1 MTVTTLQEAAFDDW
15 NAFVDTSPQ
24 CNLFAKT
31 WYLQALNV
39 SFEILICLKKEKIK
53 GGIVLT
59 KDRWGYY
66 INPVL
71 CKYLGIY
78 FSPFE
83 GNSYTVESRQREVQN
98 ALVEKLNQLGS
109 FEYTFHPNYTN
120 WMPFERVGF
129 KQTTRYTYLI
139 QLENLKD
146 EEILAQLNGR
156 LRNKILKAN
165 SFSIK
170 LLNDFQ
176 EALVIFEATYKR
188 QGIDLPI
195 SKDRLVT
202 LIVELKKQN
211 AFHLIG
217 AYDDQNKL
225 QAALGLFYDH
235 KTAYLILNG
244 VDSSAD
250 NGANEALIF
259 NGIQWAKQ
267 KGLKTFDSEG
277 SMIPSIESFY
287 RQFGGELTPYFKIWK
302 DSKQRTLR
310 NLKQKIVN

>member
-24 CNLFAKT
+24 CSLFAKT

-39 SFEILICLKKEKIK
+39 SFEILICVKKEKIK

-59 KDRWGYY
+59 KDRWGYC

-71 CKYLGIY
+71 CKYLGIF

-83 GNSYTVESRQREVQN
+83 GNSYTIESRQREVQN
-98 ALVEKLNQLGS
+98 ALLEHIGSIGS
-109 FEYTFHPNYTN
+109 FEYTFHPSYSN
-120 WMPFERVGF
+120 WMPFERAGF

-139 QLENLKD
+139 QLVNLQ
-146 EEILAQLNGR
+146 EAELIEQLNGR
-156 LRNKILKAN
+156 LRNKVLKAN
-165 SFSIK
+165 ASMFKEID
-170 LLNDFQ
+170 DFHT
-176 EALVIFEATYKR
+176 ALPIFEATYKN

-195 SKDRLVT
+195 SKDRLVG
-202 LIVELKKQN
+202 LVAELKKRS

-225 QAALGLFYDH
+225 QAALGLFYDD

-244 VDSSAD
+244 VDESAE

-267 KGLKTFDSEG
+267 KGLKTFDFEG

-287 RQFGGELTPYFKIWK
+287 RQFGGQLTPYFKIWK

-310 NLKQKIVN
+310 NLKQKIVS